1 MHHTIQLEINL
12 IDVPF
17 IKKAIE
23 ERTEDLLEYID
34 TVAMLK
40 TTQILKEMEE
50 EIQDVEMDEF
60 RAELRDMIAKHTP
73 KKRGRPV
80 GSKNKEKENAE

>member
-40 TTQILKEMEE
+40 TTQILKEMDE

-60 RAELRDMIAKHTP
+60 RADIRDMIEKHKP
-73 KKRGRPV
+73 RKVGRPK
-80 GSKNKEKENAE
+80 GSKNAK